1 VLETDV
7 AVSCVRGKGVGLGA
21 GWLLDLSG
29 AAGPP
34 DPEMEHWSGR
44 VMERFLV
51 VETLDIDWLSRAQ
64 EQCGQPLAA
73 N

>member
-1 VLETDV
+1 
-7 AVSCVRGKGVGLGA
+7 
-21 GWLLDLSG
+21 
-29 AAGPP
+29 
-34 DPEMEHWSGR
+34 
-44 VMERFLV
+44 MERFLV

>member
-7 AVSCVRGKGVGLGA
+7 AVSCVRRKGVGLGA
-21 GWLLDLSG
+21 LDLSG

-34 DPEMEHWSGR
+34 NPEMEHWSGG